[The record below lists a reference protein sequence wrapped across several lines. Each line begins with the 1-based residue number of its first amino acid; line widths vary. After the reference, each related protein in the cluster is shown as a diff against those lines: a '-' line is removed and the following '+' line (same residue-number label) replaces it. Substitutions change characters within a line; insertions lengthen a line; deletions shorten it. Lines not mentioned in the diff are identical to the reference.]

1 MSKQFNKVLTTIETL
16 STKEVRTNFESVRLA
31 NAQHKKDKVGLS
43 RIHKDLMNAEGDMA
57 KWVSE
62 VLGDYEFPTFKQ
74 FATKTNI
81 FKDKDKDR
89 FSVYD
94 GLRMLSKYNKKA
106 LHAKKAAKQ
115 QKREAKKTMEVV
127 NKAA

>member
-1 MSKQFNKVLTTIETL
+1 MSKQFNKVLSTIETL
-16 STKEVRTNFESVRLA
+16 STKEVRTNFQSVRLA

-74 FATKTNI
+74 FATKTSI
-81 FKDKDKDR
+81 FKDENKDR

-94 GLRMLSKYNKKA
+94 GLRMLSKFNKKA
-106 LHAKKAAKQ
+106 EHAKKAAKQ

>member
-16 STKEVRTNFESVRLA
+16 SAKEVRTNFESVRLA
-31 NAQHKKDKVGLS
+31 NAQDKKDKVGLS

-62 VLGDYEFPTFKQ
+62 VLGDYEFPTFKE
-74 FATKTNI
+74 FAKKTDI

-94 GLRMLSKYNKKA
+94 GLRMLSKFNVKA
-106 LHAKKAAKQ
+106 QHAKKAAKQ
-115 QKREAKKTMEVV
+115 QKREAKKTMEIVK
-127 NKAA
+127 KAA

>member
-1 MSKQFNKVLTTIETL
+1 MSKQFNKVLSTIETL
-16 STKEVRTNFESVRLA
+16 STKEVRNNFESIRLA
-31 NAQHKKDKVGLS
+31 NAQHKKDRVGLS

-94 GLRMLSKYNKKA
+94 GLRMLSKFNKKA
-106 LHAKKAAKQ
+106 QHAKKAAKQ

-127 NKAA
+127 KKAA